1 MHAALSKP
9 EREGVEWGGGGGDRP
24 NRYGELN
31 PQPGA
36 CKLVK
41 LNFDRL

>member
-9 EREGVEWGGGGGDRP
+9 EREGVEWGGGDRP

-36 CKLVK
+36 YKLVK
-41 LNFDRL
+41 LNFDGL